1 MERRCKY
8 TMKKGWKIF
17 WIICAVLAA
26 IGIFLAVAGT
36 ALGGLALLRD
46 EQDEN
51 IVRAW
56 MDRLGIRISNEVTVT
71 SDVSALPDGEYAPG
85 EINGTDITSYSGIDE
100 LDLELTGMSVCVTPY
115 DEELEEVYG
124 DDIVVD
130 TSQCRDDL
138 KDKIAVTQDGSELQV
153 HMEDRGRLNTQDTGI
168 MYISVPQ
175 GICFEK
181 ITADAK
187 AGLIKLSK
195 IEARELEVKTDAGQI
210 IASAFSTEQLE
221 AECGVGQIIFK
232 GEVTGSAELNCNIGE
247 VLCTLPGAAGDYDY
261 ELKCAVGE
269 LTIDGE
275 SYSGLVNK
283 KEIDNGSGC
292 RIKAECDMG
301 NVNIDF
307 E

>member
-1 MERRCKY
+1 
-8 TMKKGWKIF
+8 MKKGWKIF

-51 IVRAW
+51 IVRDW
-56 MDRLGIRISNEVTVT
+56 MDRLGIRIRNEVTVT
-71 SDVSALPDGEYAPG
+71 TDVSELPDGEYTPG
-85 EINGTDITSYSGIDE
+85 EINGRDITSYSGIDE
-100 LDLELTGMSVCVTPY
+100 LDLELTGMSVCVLPY
-115 DEELEEVYG
+115 DEELGEIYAG
-124 DDIVVD
+124 DIVVD

-138 KDKIAVTQDGSELQV
+138 KDMITVTQDGSELQV
-153 HMEDRGRLNTQDTGI
+153 HMEDRGRLNTQDSGI
-168 MYISVPQ
+168 MYISVPRWIYFQ
-175 GICFEK
+175 K

-187 AGLIKLSK
+187 AGLIELLE

-210 IASAFSTEQLE
+210 IVSAFSAERLD
-221 AECGVGQIIFK
+221 AECGVGQIILE
-232 GEVTGSAELNCNIGE
+232 GEVTGSAELDCNIGE
-247 VLCTLPGAAGDYDY
+247 VLCTLPGTADAYDY

-269 LTIDGE
+269 LMIDGE
-275 SYSGLVNK
+275 LYNGIVNK

-292 RIKAECDMG
+292 RVKAECDMG
-301 NVNIDF
+301 RVEINF